1 MYEKMF
7 DEYKKHVGYI
17 FTLYKMFHMGHMKG
31 GETMEEINHPA
42 RYKAGK
48 FECID
53 IMIDVFGANA
63 VKNFCILNAFK
74 YIWRSEKKNGI
85 EDIKKAVWYL
95 NKYIEISCN
104 K

>member
-1 MYEKMF
+1 
-7 DEYKKHVGYI
+7 
-17 FTLYKMFHMGHMKG
+17 
-31 GETMEEINHPA
+31 MEGINHPA
-42 RYKAGK
+42 RYKSGK

-53 IMIDVFGANA
+53 IMIDVFGTDA

-95 NKYIEISCN
+95 NKYIEISCA
-104 K
+104 KQ